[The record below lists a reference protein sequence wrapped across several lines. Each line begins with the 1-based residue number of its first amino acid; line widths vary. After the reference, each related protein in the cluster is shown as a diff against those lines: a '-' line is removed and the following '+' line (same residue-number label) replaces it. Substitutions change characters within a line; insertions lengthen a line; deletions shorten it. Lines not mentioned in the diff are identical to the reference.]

1 MNNFI
6 KIKNLYKIFGNNT
19 TEALNLV
26 KTGLSKEKL
35 LEKTNCVLGLNN
47 INLNIPKGKIHVIM
61 GLSGSGKSTLIR
73 HLNRLIE
80 PTFGEITIDGVNVLE
95 LNNKELLEY
104 RQKNMSMVFQKFAL
118 FPHKTILENISYGL
132 MVQNISEEIYQE
144 KSQFWLKRV
153 GLEGYDNYYPNQLS
167 GGMQQRV
174 GLARALATDAEILL
188 MDEAFSALDPLI
200 RAEMQDV
207 LIDLQL
213 ELKKTIVFI
222 THDLDEALKIG
233 ERISILRD
241 GFVVQDDNPQN
252 IILNPSDDYV
262 SDFIKDIN
270 RSRVIKAKSIM
281 TKSVSITKKNVP
293 IIDSEMVLEEVLQE
307 ITKTKNYF
315 VLVKDKKD
323 KINEYEKKT
332 DASERDFIPSDTSL
346 EKFYQSRLGIRMLI
360 GQRIQPRIKNGID
373 VVAIAEKS
381 YERAKTLS
389 LERFGISPDIE
400 FLGHT
405 CESDWEVSELFGG
418 FCYVRGT
425 FYIFRAIRLS
435 S

>member
-26 KTGLSKEKL
+26 KTGLSKENL

-95 LNNKELLEY
+95 LNNKDLLEY

-132 MVQNISEEIYQE
+132 MVQNISEQIYKE

-281 TKSVSITKKNVP
+281 TKSVSITKENVP

-323 KINEYEKKT
+323 KIIGRITLNELLTGIQRPRKEIKKY
-332 DASERDFIPSDTSL
+332 A
-346 EKFYQSRLGIRMLI
+346 
-360 GQRIQPRIKNGID
+360 
-373 VVAIAEKS
+373 
-381 YERAKTLS
+381 
-389 LERFGISPDIE
+389 
-400 FLGHT
+400 
-405 CESDWEVSELFGG
+405 
-418 FCYVRGT
+418 
-425 FYIFRAIRLS
+425 
-435 S
+435 

>member
-26 KTGLSKEKL
+26 KTGMSKEEL

-47 INLNIPKGKIHVIM
+47 INLDIPKGKIHVIM

-132 MVQNISEEIYQE
+132 MVQNISEQIYKE

-281 TKSVSITKKNVP
+281 KKTISMKKEDVP
-293 IIDSEMVLEEVLQE
+293 IIDSEMVLEEVLQQ
-307 ITKTKNYF
+307 ITKTNHYF
-315 VLVKDKKD
+315 VLVKDSKN
-323 KINEYEKKT
+323 KI
-332 DASERDFIPSDTSL
+332 
-346 EKFYQSRLGIRMLI
+346 I
-360 GQRIQPRIKNGID
+360 GKITLKELLNGIQRPRQEIKKY
-373 VVAIAEKS
+373 A
-381 YERAKTLS
+381 
-389 LERFGISPDIE
+389 
-400 FLGHT
+400 
-405 CESDWEVSELFGG
+405 
-418 FCYVRGT
+418 
-425 FYIFRAIRLS
+425 
-435 S
+435 